1 MKWWLRFMGILCITF
16 VVSQSSRL
24 NTYQRV
30 MEFIKVDKTDTM
42 TYGPG
47 FDCKAFTKMLATNA
61 KAEGFEVIIVSVG
74 FQKADGACCMPFGH
88 EFLVFLTV
96 DRGPIWVEPQ
106 KDWEYRPASAG
117 ERLCTI
123 DGSFCW
129 ESPIAFEYENVF
141 DYPKK

>member
-1 MKWWLRFMGILCITF
+1 LA
-16 VVSQSSRL
+16 VVLGQPSRL

-30 MEFIKVDKTDTM
+30 MEFLQADKTDTM
-42 TYGPG
+42 TYSSA

-74 FQKADGACCMPFGH
+74 FQKTDGSCCMPFGH

-96 DRGPIWVEPQ
+96 DRGPIWIEPQ
-106 KDWEYRPASAG
+106 KDWEYRPVDAG
-117 ERLCTI
+117 EKLCTV
-123 DGSFCW
+123 DGSICW
-129 ESPIAFEYENVF
+129 ESLIAFEYENVF